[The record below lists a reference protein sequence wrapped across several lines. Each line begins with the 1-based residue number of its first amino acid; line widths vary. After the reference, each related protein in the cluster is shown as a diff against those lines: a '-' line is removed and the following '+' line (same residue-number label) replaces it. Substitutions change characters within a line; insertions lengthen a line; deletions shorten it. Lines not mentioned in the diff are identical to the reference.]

1 MNTAPALA
9 RALTKQR
16 RAVLLAGGLAAASMW
31 IAVPLGRWQAGLFG
45 AVGIAL
51 GLVNHL
57 LTELTLLRAVD
68 GDDMLTRKQFA
79 LSSFVRLMV
88 ISLIAVILAVLF
100 WPAGAMVLVG
110 LAFFH
115 LITLVFTGLPLLKE
129 IRKA

>member
-1 MNTAPALA
+1 
-9 RALTKQR
+9 
-16 RAVLLAGGLAAASMW
+16 VLLAGGLAIASMW
-31 IAVPLGRWQAGLFG
+31 IAVPLGRWQAGLFV

-51 GLVNHL
+51 GLVNHV

-68 GDDMLTRKQFA
+68 GDDLLTRKQFA
-79 LSSFVRLMV
+79 MSSFVRLMV
-88 ISLIAVILAVLF
+88 ISLVAVILAVLF
-100 WPAGAMVLVG
+100 WPAGALVLVG

>member
-1 MNTAPALA
+1 MLA
-9 RALTKQR
+9 RAVTKQR
-16 RAVLLAGGLAAASMW
+16 RAVLLAAGLVAASMW
-31 IAVPLGRWQAGLFG
+31 IAVPLGRWQAGLF
-45 AVGIAL
+45 VVSGIAL
-51 GLVNHL
+51 GLLNHV

-79 LSSFVRLMV
+79 MSSFVRLMV
-88 ISLIAVILAVLF
+88 ISLVAVTLAVIF